1 MSLHIRS
8 TIVLAFY
15 FLAVKNCLEL
25 AFLLA
30 TYVLAELILAV
41 YWHVG
46 FLQGRVR
53 IISPSKRN
61 HDGFFFWTSWEATTV
76 YKSCAI
82 PSCLFLSYD
91 LSRTKLSSKS
101 LFDIKEVS
109 SLRSVFKIELY
120 PRLKHFFY
128 RRNRS
133 MTDFSNRLCYSFFL
147 LLSSFL
153 ITKF

>member
-1 MSLHIRS
+1 M
-8 TIVLAFY
+8 
-15 FLAVKNCLEL
+15 
-25 AFLLA
+25 
-30 TYVLAELILAV
+30 
-41 YWHVG
+41 G

-82 PSCLFLSYD
+82 PSCLFLPYD